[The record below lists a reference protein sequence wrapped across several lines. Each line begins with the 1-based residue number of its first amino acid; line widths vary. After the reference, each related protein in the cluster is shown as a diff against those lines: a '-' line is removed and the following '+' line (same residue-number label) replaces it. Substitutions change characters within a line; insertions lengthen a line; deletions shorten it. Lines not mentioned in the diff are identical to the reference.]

1 MTYNVR
7 NIAIA
12 LVLAGI
18 AAFLVI
24 MYTGNV
30 QKQAKDSQQATSV
43 LVATADIPAGTSVA
57 DAISGGQLQA
67 RSIVQQDVIV
77 GALKDEKSLN
87 SSYVTK
93 QDLYSGQ
100 QVTAPMFVASEE
112 TGVTAQIDNNY
123 RAMQFAID
131 SNQILGGTL
140 QAGDHVDLVGTYT
153 VHPPDEQPDFDVSRI
168 IVRDVLVLKAPEL
181 DTTGGGK
188 LAASATDTPPVILS
202 VPDTVVPK
210 ITFTMHGGTDAL
222 WLVLR
227 PGSGAQDGPIT
238 LATVQSVI
246 FDGLNVRQLREA
258 FGYPKGVGK

>member
-30 QKQAKDSQQATSV
+30 QKQAKSSQQNTSV

-57 DAISGGQLQA
+57 DAISGGQIQS
-67 RSIVQQDVIV
+67 REIVQQDVIV
-77 GALKDEKSLN
+77 GALQDEKSLN
-87 SSYVTK
+87 SGYVTK

-100 QVTAPMFVASEE
+100 QVTAAMFSASSD
-112 TGVTAQIDNNY
+112 TGITTQVKANY

-131 SNQILGGTL
+131 NNMILGGTL
-140 QAGDHVDLVGTYT
+140 KAGDHVDLVGTYT
-153 VHPPDEQPDFDVSRI
+153 VHPPDGQSDFDVSRI
-168 IVRDVLVLKAPEL
+168 IVRDLVVMRAPAA
-181 DTTGGGK
+181 DTATGG
-188 LAASATDTPPVILS
+188 LTASSDKSPVILS

-210 ITFTMHGGTDAL
+210 ITFTMHAGDDAL

-227 PGSGAQDGPIT
+227 PGNGSQDGPIT
-238 LATVQSVI
+238 LATVKSVI
-246 FDGLNVRQLREA
+246 FDGLNANQLQQA
-258 FGYPKGVGK
+258 FGYPKVVGK

>member
-43 LVATADIPAGTSVA
+43 LVATSSIPAGTSVA
-57 DAISGGQLQA
+57 DAISGGQIQA
-67 RSIVQQDVIV
+67 RSVVQQDVIV
-77 GALKDEKSLN
+77 GALTDEKSLN
-87 SSYVTK
+87 SGYVTK

-100 QVTAPMFVASEE
+100 QVTADMFAPSDQ
-112 TGVTAQIDNNY
+112 TGITSQVKQNY
-123 RAMQFAID
+123 RAIQFAID
-131 SNQILGGTL
+131 SNSILGGTI

-153 VHPPDEQPDFDVSRI
+153 VHPPNGQPDFDVSRI
-168 IVRDVLVLKAPEL
+168 IVADVLVLKAPAA
-181 DTTGGGK
+181 DTATGG
-188 LAASATDTPPVILS
+188 LTATNAKPPVILS
-202 VPDTVVPK
+202 LPDTVIPK
-210 ITFTMHGGTDAL
+210 VTFTLHGGDGAL

-227 PGSGAQDGPIT
+227 PGSGSQNGPIT
-238 LATVQSVI
+238 LATVKSVI
-246 FDGLNVRQLREA
+246 FDGLNARQIQQA
-258 FGYPKGVGK
+258 FGYPKGVGQ

>member
-30 QKQAKDSQQATSV
+30 QKQAKNSQQTTSV

-57 DAISGGQLQA
+57 DAISGGQIQT

-77 GALKDEKSLN
+77 GALQDEKSLN
-87 SSYVTK
+87 SGYVTK

-100 QVTAPMFVASEE
+100 QVNAAMFAPSDQ
-112 TGVTAQIDNNY
+112 TGIANQVDTNY

-153 VHPPDEQPDFDVSRI
+153 VHPPDGGSDFDVSRI
-168 IVRDVLVLKAPEL
+168 IVRDLVVLKAPEA
-181 DTTGGGK
+181 DSTGGK
-188 LAASATDTPPVILS
+188 LTATSDKPPVILS

-210 ITFTMHGGTDAL
+210 ITFTMHGGDDAL

-227 PGSGAQDGPIT
+227 PGNGSQDGPIT
-238 LATVQSVI
+238 LATVKSVI
-246 FDGLNVRQLREA
+246 FDGLNARQIQEA
-258 FGYPKGVGK
+258 FGYPKAVGK

>member
-30 QKQAKDSQQATSV
+30 QKQAHNSQQTTTV
-43 LVATADIPAGTSVA
+43 LVATADIPAGTTVA
-57 DAISGGQLQA
+57 DAISGGQIQTHQV
-67 RSIVQQDVIV
+67 VQQDVIV
-77 GALKDEKSLN
+77 GALTDEKSLN

-100 QVTAPMFVASEE
+100 QVTASMFAPSDE
-112 TGVTAQIDNNY
+112 TRLVTQIKQNY
-123 RAMQFAID
+123 RAI
-131 SNQILGGTL
+131 QIGLTPDELLGGTIE
-140 QAGDHVDLVGTYT
+140 AGDHIDMVGTYT
-153 VHPPDEQPDFDVSRI
+153 VHPSNGDPDYDVSRI
-168 IVRDVLVLKAPEL
+168 IVRDVQVLKAPEINTATGSL
-181 DTTGGGK
+181 TANTT
-188 LAASATDTPPVILS
+188 TPSITVS

-210 ITFTMHGGTDAL
+210 ITFTLHGGDGAL
-222 WLVLR
+222 WFVLR
-227 PGSGAQDGPIT
+227 PSNGSQDGPIT

-246 FDGLNVRQLREA
+246 YEGLNARQIAQA
-258 FGYPKGVGK
+258 FSAKGVTP

>member
-43 LVATADIPAGTSVA
+43 LVATSNIAAGTSVA
-57 DAISGGQLQA
+57 DAISGGQIQA
-67 RSIVQQDVIV
+67 RSVVQQDVIV
-77 GALKDEKSLN
+77 GALTDEKSLN
-87 SSYVTK
+87 SGYVTK

-100 QVTAPMFVASEE
+100 QVTVDMFAPSDE
-112 TGVTAQIDNNY
+112 TGVTSQIKQNY
-123 RAMQFAID
+123 RAIQFAID
-131 SNQILGGTL
+131 SNSILGGTL

-153 VHPPDEQPDFDVSRI
+153 VHPPDGLPDYDVSRI
-168 IVRDVLVLKAPEL
+168 IVPDVLVLKAPAA
-181 DTTGGGK
+181 DTATGG
-188 LAASATDTPPVILS
+188 LTATNAKPPVILS
-202 VPDTVVPK
+202 LPDTVIPK
-210 ITFTMHGGTDAL
+210 VTFTLHGGDGAL

-227 PGSGAQDGPIT
+227 PGSGSQNGPIT
-238 LATVQSVI
+238 LATVKSVI
-246 FDGLNVRQLREA
+246 FDGLNARQIQQA

>member
-30 QKQAKDSQQATSV
+30 QKQAKSSQQATSV

-57 DAISGGQLQA
+57 DAISGGQIQS

-77 GALKDEKSLN
+77 GALQDEKSLN

-100 QVTAPMFVASEE
+100 QVTAAMFSPSQD
-112 TGVTAQIDNNY
+112 TGITAQIKDNY

-131 SNQILGGTL
+131 NNMILGGTL

-153 VHPPDEQPDFDVSRI
+153 VHPPAPLDDFDVSRI
-168 IVRDVLVLKAPEL
+168 IVRDLVVLRAPEIN
-181 DTTGGGK
+181 TTAGK
-188 LAASATDTPPVILS
+188 LTASSDKSPVILA

-210 ITFTMHGGTDAL
+210 ITFTMHGGDDAL

-227 PGSGAQDGPIT
+227 PGNGSQDGPIT
-238 LATVQSVI
+238 LATVKSVI
-246 FDGLNVRQLREA
+246 FDGLNNRQLLDA
-258 FGYPKGVGK
+258 FGYPKAVGK

>member
-30 QKQAKDSQQATSV
+30 QKHAKSSQQATSV

-57 DAISGGQLQA
+57 DAISGGQIQS

-77 GALKDEKSLN
+77 GALQDEKSLN

-100 QVTAPMFVASEE
+100 QVTAAMFSPSQE
-112 TGVTAQIDNNY
+112 TGITAQVKDNY

-131 SNQILGGTL
+131 NNMILGGTL

-153 VHPPDEQPDFDVSRI
+153 IRRTASRTRRQPHHHARHEV
-168 IVRDVLVLKAPEL
+168 VLKARPRLTATSRHPERQL
-181 DTTGGGK
+181 
-188 LAASATDTPPVILS
+188 PVILS
-202 VPDTVVPK
+202 VPT
-210 ITFTMHGGTDAL
+210 
-222 WLVLR
+222 WSCLR
-227 PGSGAQDGPIT
+227 SRSRCT
-238 LATVQSVI
+238 
-246 FDGLNVRQLREA
+246 RR
-258 FGYPKGVGK
+258 